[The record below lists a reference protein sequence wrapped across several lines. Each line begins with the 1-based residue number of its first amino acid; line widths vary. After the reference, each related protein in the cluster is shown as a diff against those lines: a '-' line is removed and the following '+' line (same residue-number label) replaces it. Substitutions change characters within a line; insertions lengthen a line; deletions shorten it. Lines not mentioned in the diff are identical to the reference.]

1 MIRLAAL
8 GRFWPLIPIL
18 LLAVW
23 GWRVDHLRAVHLL
36 DLIKERGDRRAEVAE
51 AKRDA
56 ASAEAANADRIATAA
71 ERYASA
77 MADRLPI
84 ILHSKDTVT
93 RYAQTDAGRVVCR
106 GPDRVRD
113 IDTLDAAL
121 FTPSRSADSGL
132 GTVHPDAATSPAG
145 R

>member
-23 GWRVDHLRAVHLL
+23 GWRVDQLRAVHLL
-36 DLIKERGDRRAEVAE
+36 DLTKERGDRRAEVAE
-51 AKRDA
+51 AKQEA
-56 ASAEAANADRIATAA
+56 ASAEAAHADRIATAT
-71 ERYASA
+71 ERYAAA
-77 MADRLPI
+77 MADRQPI

-93 RYAQTDAGRVVCR
+93 RYAQTDAGRFVCR

-113 IDTLDAAL
+113 LDALDAAL

-132 GTVHPDAATSPAG
+132 GTVRSDAATSPAG